1 MEGYTWV
8 YLILTCRMTINRRD
22 ILIGVSPLIVGAA
35 LTTDSTPADAKTKTM
50 SVFDL
55 SSVGIKPNTKQPQ
68 TKALQQAIDQASKL
82 GQRLILPGGSYLTGP
97 LTLRSGLHF
106 EGVGGQTKLVF
117 AGGAGLILGKNI
129 SDVTLAYLNFD
140 GRSKGFSNDQVEG
153 LISLDHVN
161 NLTLENCHVTDS
173 LLNGVVLH
181 QSSGRVCACSITKC
195 AVTGVFSLD
204 AKGLEISHNQLADCG
219 NNGILVWTSQKQ
231 FDGTIIAHNRIER
244 IKANAGGT
252 GQNGNGINIFRA
264 GSVSATNNTISDCTF
279 SAIRNNGGDNVQI
292 LNNSCTKLGEVAL
305 YSEFSFEGA
314 IISNNLVDD
323 AHVGISITNFNE
335 GGRLATATGNLI
347 RNIKKR
353 KGVSGIGIAVEA
365 DTMVTGNVIE
375 TVDGAG
381 IGIGWDKYL
390 RHVTAN
396 NNLVRNCDIGIGI
409 STHNEA
415 GFALIATNMIT
426 GSKRGAIRAMDKDKP
441 LGKDLS
447 KNSTEAFLNLA
458 VYGNVSL

>member
-1 MEGYTWV
+1 
-8 YLILTCRMTINRRD
+8 MTINRRD
-22 ILIGVSPLIVGAA
+22 ILIGASPLIVGAA
-35 LTTDSTPADAKTKTM
+35 LAANSTPADAKTSHK
-50 SVFDL
+50 SVFDT
-55 SSVGIKPNTKQPQ
+55 SSVGLKPNIKQPQ

-82 GQRLILPGGSYLTGP
+82 GQRLILPGGTYVSGP
-97 LTLRSGLHF
+97 LNLRSGLHF
-106 EGVGGQTKLVF
+106 EGVAGQTKLVF
-117 AGGAGLILGKNI
+117 TGGKGLILGQNI
-129 SDVTLAYLNFD
+129 ANVTLAYLMFD
-140 GRSKGFSNDQVEG
+140 GASKNFTNDQMNG
-153 LISLDHVN
+153 LIFLEQVTDFSLQ
-161 NLTLENCHVTDS
+161 NCHVKNS
-173 LLNGVVLH
+173 ALNGVSLR
-181 QSSGRVCACSITKC
+181 QCSGRLNACDIVKC

-204 AKGLEISHNQLADCG
+204 AQGLEISHNHVTDCG

-231 FDGTIIAHNRIER
+231 YDGTIIAHNRIER

-264 GSVSATNNTISDCTF
+264 GSVSATNNTITDCTF

-335 GGRLATATGNLI
+335 GGRLATASGNLI

-353 KGVSGIGIAVEA
+353 KGVPGIGIAVEA

-381 IGIGWDKYL
+381 IGIGWEKYL

-396 NNLVRNCDIGIGI
+396 NNLVRNCDIGIGV
-409 STHNEA
+409 SADNEA

-426 GSKRGAIRAMDKDKP
+426 GSKRGAIRAMDKNKP